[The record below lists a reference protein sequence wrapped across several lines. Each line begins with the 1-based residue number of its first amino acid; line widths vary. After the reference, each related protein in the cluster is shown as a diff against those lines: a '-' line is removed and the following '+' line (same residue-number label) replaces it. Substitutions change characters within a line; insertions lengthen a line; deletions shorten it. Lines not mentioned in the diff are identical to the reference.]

1 MAVGRINGQTTVI
14 SCHSVR
20 TTPSLTLS
28 SRLDSTP
35 GTGFVAGSACDS
47 RADDGRTS
55 LGGGLS
61 TVLRAEGGLAVV
73 VESVGSFLPVD
84 VDIAA
89 PIIVVVIIIVVA
101 VAASKTDRN
110 RRGADGLYHVTAGF

>member
-1 MAVGRINGQTTVI
+1 M
-14 SCHSVR
+14 
-20 TTPSLTLS
+20 TPSYTLS
-28 SRLDSTP
+28 SRLDSMP
-35 GTGFVAGSACDS
+35 ETGFVAGSAYNS
-47 RADDGRTS
+47 RADGGRTS

-89 PIIVVVIIIVVA
+89 IIVIVIILLIIAVA
-101 VAASKTDRN
+101 VAASKTDCN
-110 RRGADGLYHVTAGF
+110 RRGADGLYHATAGFRYRHDPLVASFG